1 MAEIG
6 VTPAMNRFIS
16 DVRKMVREGG
26 DEKAVTQK
34 IATRLRSLLREP
46 HVLDPRYTR
55 PKPDTYVGY
64 PVWVEPDGSFSI
76 AAVVWN
82 VGQVTPVHD
91 HGTWGVIGIYQGV
104 EHEIRYVPAVVS
116 GARRFTQVGE
126 RDIGA
131 RQVIVCCTSDKDIHR
146 VSCGSSVPCV
156 GIHVYGADIGTME
169 RHIYDPHTGDVHPFV
184 SGWTS
189 VDE

>member
-1 MAEIG
+1 MTEFD
-6 VTPAMNRFIS
+6 VTPAMNLFIN
-16 DVRKMVREGG
+16 DVRNMVREGG
-26 DEKAVTQK
+26 GEQVVTK
-34 IATRLRSLLREP
+34 KVATRLRALLQER

-55 PKPDTYVGY
+55 PKSDNYVLY
-64 PVWVEPDGSFSI
+64 PIWVEPDGSFSV
-76 AAVVWN
+76 AAAVWN

-104 EHEIRYVPAVVS
+104 EHEIRYTPAVVS
-116 GARRFTQVGE
+116 GARRFTQTDE
-126 RDIGA
+126 RDITE

-146 VSCGSSVPCV
+146 VSCGSNVPCV

-169 RHIYDPHTGDVHPFV
+169 RHVYDPHTGDVRPLV

-189 VDE
+189 VEE